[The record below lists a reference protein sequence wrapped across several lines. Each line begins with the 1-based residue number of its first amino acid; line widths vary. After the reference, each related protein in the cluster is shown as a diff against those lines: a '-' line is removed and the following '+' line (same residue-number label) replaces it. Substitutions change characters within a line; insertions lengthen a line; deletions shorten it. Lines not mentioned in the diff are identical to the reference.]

1 MSSIDNLGENE
12 FKDEESNIIGKSEDN
27 EDEEIADKI
36 KDEIKK
42 EDRNIINQ
50 KENQDSAGSQ
60 FSFEITSEELKEKLN
75 KKTGKP
81 IMIFDIGNKE
91 RYQKEHI
98 PGSKFAVCDQQTMN
112 SLLPK
117 LPKNIDIV
125 LVAENEDYTKQMA
138 QIAREKG
145 GLRTR
150 YLKGGISSWNDE
162 KTENQDLKI
171 SAKDLK
177 NAIDK
182 DKVKLGN
189 IFMLDVRSPDEFKQ
203 WSIEGSKNIPL
214 DQISNLLYD
223 IPKEKEI
230 VTICPHGNRA
240 GMATFMLQ
248 RQGYNV
254 KTLEEGLNGWS
265 SAVEHSSKEYKIAN
279 GQKVKVV
286 QVRKIGKGCISYIV
300 SLIDNNTN
308 INDDEAIV
316 IDPVFPIDEYIRI
329 ANAEIGNGAK
339 ITKVFDT
346 HLHADH
352 VSAARE
358 LADKIDAQ
366 LYVSSYEDYS
376 QDRYYQKQG
385 QKHFISLKEGDI
397 STGEKI
403 DGKPLEIKV
412 IHTPGHTSGGICL
425 LICGK
430 LLFTGDTLFVDG
442 VGRPDLRDKAEE
454 FASLLYNTLHNKIFN
469 MQNKQD
475 IIVFPGHT
483 DKIIDEEEI
492 LSEDLDNIQK
502 KLVILN
508 LDRKDFVRKISS
520 IIMPTPSQYK
530 EIILMNKGD
539 KKLPPLQELQELE
552 MGPNR
557 CSISI

>member
-1 MSSIDNLGENE
+1 MSSIDNIGENE
-12 FKDEESNIIGKSEDN
+12 FNDEESNIIGKSEDN
-27 EDEEIADKI
+27 EDEEITDKI

-42 EDRNIINQ
+42 DRNILTQ
-50 KENQDSAGSQ
+50 QENQDNRESE
-60 FSFEITSEELKEKLN
+60 FCFEITSEELKEKLQ
-75 KKTGKP
+75 KKTEKP
-81 IMIFDIGNKE
+81 IMIFDIGNNE

-125 LVAENEDYTKQMA
+125 LVAENEDYTRQMA
-138 QIAREKG
+138 QMAREKG

-150 YLKGGISSWNDE
+150 YLKGGISAWNDE
-162 KTENQDLKI
+162 KTESQDPKI

-177 NAIDK
+177 NAIDE
-182 DKVKLGN
+182 DKVKTGN
-189 IFMLDVRSPDEFKQ
+189 IFLLDVRNNEEFKQ
-203 WSIEGSKNIPL
+203 WSIEGSTNIPL
-214 DQISNLLYD
+214 GEISSSLNEL
-223 IPKEKEI
+223 PKDKEI

-254 KTLEEGLNGWS
+254 KTLEEGLKGWS
-265 SAVEHSSKEYKIAN
+265 SAVEHSSQEYDITN

-300 SLIDNNTN
+300 SLVDNNTTSN
-308 INDDEAIV
+308 AEAIV

-329 ANAEIGNGAK
+329 ANAEIGSRAK

-352 VSAARE
+352 VSSARE
-358 LADKIDAQ
+358 LANKIDAQ
-366 LYVSSYEDYS
+366 LYFSSYEDYS
-376 QDRYYQKQG
+376 LDRYQRQG
-385 QKHFISLKEGDI
+385 QKQIILLKEGDI
-397 STGEKI
+397 STIEKI
-403 DGKPLEIKV
+403 EGKSMQLKV
-412 IHTPGHTSGGICL
+412 IHTPGHTAGGLCF
-425 LICGK
+425 LIGEK
-430 LLFTGDTLFVDG
+430 LLFTGDTLFVEG
-442 VGRPDLRDKAEE
+442 IGRPDLRDKAEE

-475 IIVFPGHT
+475 IIIFPAHT
-483 DKIIDEEEI
+483 DKIVDKDEI
-492 LSEDLDNIQK
+492 ISANLDNIQTK
-502 KLVILN
+502 TGMLN
-508 LDRKDFVRKISS
+508 LDKKDFVRKVSS
-520 IIMPTPSQYK
+520 IIMPTPPQFK
-530 EIILMNKGD
+530 EIILMNKGETTITSV
-539 KKLPPLQELQELE
+539 QEIQELE

>member
-1 MSSIDNLGENE
+1 
-12 FKDEESNIIGKSEDN
+12 
-27 EDEEIADKI
+27 
-36 KDEIKK
+36 
-42 EDRNIINQ
+42 
-50 KENQDSAGSQ
+50 
-60 FSFEITSEELKEKLN
+60 
-75 KKTGKP
+75 
-81 IMIFDIGNKE
+81 
-91 RYQKEHI
+91 
-98 PGSKFAVCDQQTMN
+98 
-112 SLLPK
+112 
-117 LPKNIDIV
+117 
-125 LVAENEDYTKQMA
+125 MA

-162 KTENQDLKI
+162 KTENQDPKI

-177 NAIDK
+177 NAIDE
-182 DKVKLGN
+182 DKVKMGN
-189 IFMLDVRSPDEFKQ
+189 IFMLDVRSPEEFKQ

-214 DQISNLLYD
+214 DQISSLLYE
-223 IPKEKEI
+223 IPKDKQI

-254 KTLEEGLNGWS
+254 KTLQEGLNGWS
-265 SAVEHSSKEYKIAN
+265 SAVEHSSKEYEIAN
-279 GQKVKVV
+279 GQKIKVV

-300 SLIDNNTN
+300 SSIDNNTTT
-308 INDDEAIV
+308 NDDEAIV

-329 ANAEIGNGAK
+329 ANAEIGNGVK

-352 VSAARE
+352 ISAARE
-358 LADKIDAQ
+358 LATKLDAQ

-376 QDRYYQKQG
+376 QDRYHQKQG
-385 QKHFISLKEGDI
+385 QKHFILLKEGDI
-397 STGEKI
+397 STIEKI
-403 DGKPLEIKV
+403 DGKPIEIKA
-412 IHTPGHTSGGICL
+412 IHTPGHTPGGLCF
-425 LICGK
+425 LIGEK

-442 VGRPDLRDKAEE
+442 IGRPDLRDKAEE
-454 FASLLYNTLHNKIFN
+454 FASLIYNTLHNKIFN
-469 MQNKQD
+469 IQNKQG
-475 IIVFPGHT
+475 IIIFPGHT

-492 LSEDLDNIQK
+492 LSDNLDNIQK

-508 LDRKDFVRKISS
+508 LDKKDFVRKISS

-539 KKLPPLQELQELE
+539 KTITSVQELQELE

>member
-1 MSSIDNLGENE
+1 MSSIDNIGENE

-36 KDEIKK
+36 KDEVKK

-50 KENQDSAGSQ
+50 KENQDSRESQ
-60 FSFEITSEELKEKLN
+60 FCFEITSEELKEKLH

-91 RYQKEHI
+91 RYQQEHI
-98 PGSKFAVCDQQTMN
+98 PGSKFAICDQQTMN

-162 KTENQDLKI
+162 KTENQDPKI
-171 SAKDLK
+171 SAEDLK
-177 NAIDK
+177 NAIDE
-182 DKVKLGN
+182 DKVKMGD
-189 IFMLDVRSPDEFKQ
+189 IFMLDVRSPEEFKQ

-214 DQISNLLYD
+214 DQISSLLYE
-223 IPKEKEI
+223 IPKDKEI

-254 KTLEEGLNGWS
+254 KTLEEGLKGWS
-265 SAVEHSSKEYKIAN
+265 SAFEHSSKEYEIAS
-279 GQKVKVV
+279 GQKIKVV
-286 QVRKIGKGCISYIV
+286 QIRKIGKGCISYIV
-300 SLIDNNTN
+300 SLTDNNATT
-308 INDDEAIV
+308 NDDAIV
-316 IDPVFPIDEYIRI
+316 IDPVFPIDAYIRI
-329 ANAEIGNGAK
+329 ANSEIGNIAK

-352 VSAARE
+352 VSSARE
-358 LADKIDAQ
+358 LANKTDAQ
-366 LYVSSYEDYS
+366 LYVSSYEDYLW
-376 QDRYYQKQG
+376 DRYQKLGQKQI
-385 QKHFISLKEGDI
+385 ISLEEGDLLNI
-397 STGEKI
+397 DNI
-403 DGKPLEIKV
+403 DGKPIELRV
-412 IHTPGHTSGGICL
+412 IHTPGHTAGGICF
-425 LICGK
+425 LIGEK

-442 VGRPDLRDKAEE
+442 IGRPDLRDKAEE
-454 FASLLYNTLHNKIFN
+454 FASLLYNTLHSKIFN
-469 MQNKQD
+469 MQNKKD
-475 IIVFPGHT
+475 IIIFPAHT
-483 DKIIDEEEI
+483 DKILDKDKIISDN
-492 LSEDLDNIQK
+492 LDNIQK
-502 KLVILN
+502 KLLILN
-508 LDRKDFVRKISS
+508 LDKKDFVRKVSS
-520 IIMPTPSQYK
+520 IIMPTPPQFK
-530 EIILMNKGD
+530 EIILMNKGE
-539 KKLPPLQELQELE
+539 KTTTSVQEIEELE

>member
-42 EDRNIINQ
+42 DMNNITQ
-50 KENQDSAGSQ
+50 KENQDNRESP
-60 FSFEITSEELKEKLN
+60 FCFEITSEELNEKLQ

-81 IMIFDIGNKE
+81 IMIFDIGNNE
-91 RYQKEHI
+91 RYQREHI

-112 SLLPK
+112 NLLPK

-125 LVAENEDYTKQMA
+125 LVAEDEDYTRKMA
-138 QIAREKG
+138 QMAREKG

-150 YLKGGISSWNDE
+150 YLKGGISAWNDE
-162 KTENQDLKI
+162 KTESQDPKI

-177 NAIDK
+177 NAIDE
-182 DKVKLGN
+182 DKVKAGN
-189 IFMLDVRSPDEFKQ
+189 IFLLDVRNNEEFKQ
-203 WSIEGSKNIPL
+203 WSIEGSTNIPL
-214 DQISNLLYD
+214 GEISSSLNEL
-223 IPKEKEI
+223 PKDKEI

-254 KTLEEGLNGWS
+254 KTLEEGLKGWS
-265 SAVEHSSKEYKIAN
+265 SAVEHSSQEYDIAN

-300 SLIDNNTN
+300 SLVDNNTTSN
-308 INDDEAIV
+308 AEAIV

-329 ANAEIGNGAK
+329 ANAEIGSRAK

-352 VSAARE
+352 VSSARE
-358 LADKIDAQ
+358 LANKIDAQ
-366 LYVSSYEDYS
+366 LYFSSYEDYS
-376 QDRYYQKQG
+376 LDRYQRQG
-385 QKHFISLKEGDI
+385 QKQIILLKEGDI
-397 STGEKI
+397 STIEKI
-403 DGKPLEIKV
+403 EDKSMQLKV
-412 IHTPGHTSGGICL
+412 IHTPGHTAGGLCF
-425 LICGK
+425 LIGEK
-430 LLFTGDTLFVDG
+430 LLFTGDTLFVEG
-442 VGRPDLRDKAEE
+442 IGRPDLRDKAEE

-475 IIVFPGHT
+475 IIIFPAHT
-483 DKIIDEEEI
+483 DKIVDKDEI
-492 LSEDLDNIQK
+492 ISANLDNIQTK
-502 KLVILN
+502 TGMLN
-508 LDRKDFVRKISS
+508 LDKKDFVRKVSS
-520 IIMPTPSQYK
+520 IIMPTPPQFK
-530 EIILMNKGD
+530 EIILMNKGE
-539 KKLPPLQELQELE
+539 KTITSVQEIQELE

>member
-1 MSSIDNLGENE
+1 MSSIDNIGENE
-12 FKDEESNIIGKSEDN
+12 FKDDESNIIGKSEDK
-27 EDEEIADKI
+27 EDDEIADKI
-36 KDEIKK
+36 KDEVKK
-42 EDRNIINQ
+42 EDKNIINQ
-50 KENQDSAGSQ
+50 KENQYSRESQ
-60 FSFEITSEELKEKLN
+60 FCFEITSEELKEKLD

-162 KTENQDLKI
+162 KTENQDPKI

-177 NAIDK
+177 TAIDE
-182 DKVKLGN
+182 DKVKKGN
-189 IFMLDVRSPDEFKQ
+189 IFMLDVRSPEEFKQ

-214 DQISNLLYD
+214 DQISSLLYE
-223 IPKEKEI
+223 IPKDKEI
-230 VTICPHGNRA
+230 VTICPQGNRA

-254 KTLEEGLNGWS
+254 KTLEEGLKGWS
-265 SAVEHSSKEYKIAN
+265 SAFEHSSKEYEIAS
-279 GQKVKVV
+279 GQKIKVV
-286 QVRKIGKGCISYIV
+286 QIRKIGKGCISYIV
-300 SLIDNNTN
+300 SLTDNNATTN
-308 INDDEAIV
+308 NDAIV
-316 IDPVFPIDEYIRI
+316 IDPVFPIDAYIRI
-329 ANAEIGNGAK
+329 ANSEIGDIAK

-352 VSAARE
+352 VSSARE
-358 LADKIDAQ
+358 LANKTDAQ
-366 LYVSSYEDYS
+366 LYVSSYEDYLW
-376 QDRYYQKQG
+376 DRYQKLGQKQ
-385 QKHFISLKEGDI
+385 FISLQEGDI
-397 STGEKI
+397 LNI
-403 DGKPLEIKV
+403 DNIDSKPIELKV
-412 IHTPGHTSGGICL
+412 IHTPGHTAGGICF
-425 LICGK
+425 LIGEK

-442 VGRPDLRDKAEE
+442 IGRPDLRDKAEE
-454 FASLLYNTLHNKIFN
+454 FASLLYNTLHSKIFN
-469 MQNKQD
+469 MQNKKD
-475 IIVFPGHT
+475 IIIFPAHT
-483 DKIIDEEEI
+483 DKILDKDKTISDN
-492 LSEDLDNIQK
+492 LDNIQK
-502 KLVILN
+502 KLLILK
-508 LDRKDFVRKISS
+508 LDKKDFVRKVSS
-520 IIMPTPSQYK
+520 IIMPTPPQFK
-530 EIILMNKGD
+530 EIILMNKGE
-539 KKLPPLQELQELE
+539 KTTTSVQEIEELE